1 MPVSLEYSPLPK
13 HHSQD
18 CQRPHADLSVQ
29 RNRDICGT
37 PYQTVCPSLLG
48 VAVRLRRDSQA
59 LSLMPFRTIPI
70 YYFPKGTSEAHWLR
84 LHRAVQSD
92 SAASAARAER
102 HFTNPRLTQLCLRPI
117 RRNASAY
124 PRAKQANFSASRAR
138 VQKCHILPT
147 DPQHP
152 SRDSSVRS
160 FSTGSSRY

>member
-37 PYQTVCPSLLG
+37 PYQTVCPSRLG
-48 VAVRLRRDSQA
+48 VAVRLRLDSQA

-70 YYFPKGTSEAHWLR
+70 HYFPKGTSEAHWLR
-84 LHRAVQSD
+84 LYR
-92 SAASAARAER
+92 ASAARAER
-102 HFTNPRLTQLCLRPI
+102 HLTNPRLTQLCLRPI

-124 PRAKQANFSASRAR
+124 LRAKQANFSASRAR
-138 VQKCHILPT
+138 VQECHILPT